1 MFYEVILLRMCLV
14 HTNSGTTVHLV
25 CSHWCKDCNPSS
37 AEVALDL
44 SPLCAVI
51 SGISTSNLMVLLSPD
66 AQGDADVAG
75 WQSPKLPDEG
85 VTCQSI

>member
-44 SPLCAVI
+44 SPLKPLCSYFWHKYQQLDGPAV
-51 SGISTSNLMVLLSPD
+51 S
-66 AQGDADVAG
+66 
-75 WQSPKLPDEG
+75 
-85 VTCQSI
+85 